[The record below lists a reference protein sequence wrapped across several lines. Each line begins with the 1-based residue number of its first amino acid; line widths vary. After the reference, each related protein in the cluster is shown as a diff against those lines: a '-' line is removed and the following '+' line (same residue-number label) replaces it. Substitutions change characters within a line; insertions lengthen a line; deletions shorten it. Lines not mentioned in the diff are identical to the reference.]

1 MKRITLARRL
11 ALVTTLAA
19 LACLQ
24 VPVASAQQAYPTRPI
39 TLVVAYGAG
48 GTTDVMA
55 RSLADSMST
64 LLGRPVLIDNRSGAG
79 GVIGTSYVASANPDG
94 YTLGFGT
101 SSQLVMNPALFKL
114 PFNVEKEL
122 QMVGLVVR
130 FPLVLY
136 ASNSMP
142 STLRQVLDMARAQP
156 GRLNYGSG
164 GNGQIGHISA
174 AMLMKQAGVEAVH
187 VPYRGAAQVLPE
199 IIAGRIDLFMDTL
212 ASGGALV
219 KEGKLRVIAVGG
231 TSRSPMLPNVPTFA
245 EQGLPNFEAYS
256 WTSVFA
262 PAGLRSDV
270 LAKLNAAVN
279 AAVQSESFRQ
289 KMTQQG
295 AEPLAPTTPAL
306 AASYANRERAVW
318 IPFIKSSGIKAD

>member
-1 MKRITLARRL
+1 MRTIVIIRL
-11 ALVTTLAA
+11 TLVTTLAA
-19 LACLQ
+19 LAYLQ
-24 VPVASAQQAYPTRPI
+24 FTIASAQQAYPTRPI
-39 TLVVAYGAG
+39 TMVVAYGAG

-55 RSLADSMST
+55 RAAADSMST
-64 LLGRPVLIDNRSGAG
+64 LLGQPVLIDNRSGAG
-79 GVIGTSYVASANPDG
+79 GVIGTSYVASAKPDG
-94 YTLGFGT
+94 YMIGFGT
-101 SSQLVMNPALFKL
+101 SSQLVMNPALSKL
-114 PFNVEKEL
+114 PFNVEKDL
-122 QMVGLVVR
+122 QMVGLVVK

-142 STLRQVLDMARAQP
+142 SSLRKLLDMARSQP

-164 GNGQIGHISA
+164 GNGQIGHVAA

-187 VPYRGAAQVLPE
+187 IPYRGAAQVLQE
-199 IIAGRIDLFMDTL
+199 IMAGRIDLFMDTL

-245 EQGLPNFEAYS
+245 EQGLPNFEGYS
-256 WTSVFA
+256 WTSIFA
-262 PAGLRSDV
+262 PAGLRPEV
-270 LAKLNAAVN
+270 LAKLNVAVN
-279 AAVQSESFRQ
+279 AAVQSEPFRQ

-306 AASYANRERAVW
+306 AASYADRERAIW
-318 IPFIKSSGIKAD
+318 IPFIKSSGIKSD